1 MRRNQFIWRIINCHF
16 CDIFYIDF
24 WSWEEFQFKYQMY
37 EFDNYSIS
45 PQATLIEMTSILKNV
60 RVLTLG
66 LNHLDDPDYATE
78 NRDWWAPQQYTV
90 QLFDRKW

>member
-1 MRRNQFIWRIINCHF
+1 MTFFILICDPGRNFNFLGNLNIKC
-16 CDIFYIDF
+16 
-24 WSWEEFQFKYQMY
+24 M

-78 NRDWWAPQQYTV
+78 NRD
-90 QLFDRKW
+90 